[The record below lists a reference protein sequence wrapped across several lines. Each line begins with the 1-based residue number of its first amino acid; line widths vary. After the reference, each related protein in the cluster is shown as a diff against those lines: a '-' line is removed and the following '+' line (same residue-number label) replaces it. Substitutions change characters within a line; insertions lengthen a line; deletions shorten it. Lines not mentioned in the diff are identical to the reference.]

1 MLQALLAVRQL
12 CAISYSSV
20 ESCNIT
26 ILHVFVA
33 RESQSFE
40 CPHLQP
46 LRDQFS
52 DLFRPTTTDMRSFF
66 SQRDKVGVIKFTL
79 NALGLMT

>member
-1 MLQALLAVRQL
+1 MMIGV
-12 CAISYSSV
+12 V
-20 ESCNIT
+20 GDE
-26 ILHVFVA
+26 LHMV
-33 RESQSFE
+33 FE
-40 CPHLQP
+40 CPHLQS